1 MLTAFSKTAKTM
13 VKRAAITGAL
23 EAANI
28 FGGSRFGVSSPGFG
42 IIFTLHH
49 VRPKTPQPFNP
60 NAHLEI
66 TPEFLAQAI
75 EVTLDRGYRPISL
88 EDLPEHMSD
97 PNPEKP
103 VVVFTLDDGY
113 ANNLQH
119 ALPVF
124 EKYGVPFTVFVTTGF
139 MDHTH
144 APWWETLVALLN
156 HVPKLVFDFGQG
168 PVAFDLTVAHEKQL
182 ALEKIIEFAAGSNES
197 AAVEVLNQPAREHGF
212 DPLEDKNGLIMCPNQ
227 TQVLASHPLARVG
240 AHSVSHRNLR
250 RLSAEEAGDEM
261 ARSADRIAQVVGYRP
276 VSFAYPYGFH
286 AAVSQREIDLAR
298 DIGFKIAVT
307 TRPGILKADERSK
320 LTSLPRVS
328 LNGLYQ
334 KQRYVRALTS
344 GIPFR
349 FMK

>member
-23 EAANI
+23 EAANL
-28 FGGSRFGVSSPGFG
+28 FGGSRFGMSSPGLG

-49 VRPKTPQPFNP
+49 VRPKTPQAFNP

-75 EVTLDRGYRPISL
+75 EVTLERGYRPVSL
-88 EDLPEHMSD
+88 EDLPDHMAD

-103 VVVFTLDDGY
+103 AVVFTLDDGY
-113 ANNLQH
+113 TNNLQH

-144 APWWETLVALLN
+144 APWWETLVSLLN
-156 HVPKLVFDFGQG
+156 HVPKLTFDFGLG
-168 PVAFDLTVAHEKQL
+168 PEQFDLTLTHEKQL

-197 AAVEVLNQPAREHGF
+197 LAVDVLNKTARDHGF
-212 DPLEDKNGLIMCPNQ
+212 DPLADKDGLIMCPNQ
-227 TQVLASHPLARVG
+227 TKILASHPLARIG

-250 RLSAEEAGDEM
+250 RLSTEDAADEM
-261 ARSADRIAQVVGYRP
+261 SRSADRIANVVGYRP
-276 VSFAYPYGFH
+276 VSFAYPYGFN

-298 DIGFKIAVT
+298 EIGFKVAVT
-307 TRPGILKADERSK
+307 TRPGMLRSEERTR

>member
-1 MLTAFSKTAKTM
+1 MA
-13 VKRAAITGAL
+13 
-23 EAANI
+23 
-28 FGGSRFGVSSPGFG
+28 
-42 IIFTLHH
+42 
-49 VRPKTPQPFNP
+49 
-60 NAHLEI
+60 
-66 TPEFLAQAI
+66 
-75 EVTLDRGYRPISL
+75 
-88 EDLPEHMSD
+88 D
-97 PNPEKP
+97 PHPEKP

-124 EKYGVPFTVFVTTGF
+124 EKYGIPFTVFVTTGF

-156 HVPKLVFDFGQG
+156 HTPKLTFDFGQG
-168 PVAFDLTVAHEKQL
+168 QVQFDLTMAHEKQL

-197 AAVEVLNQPAREHGF
+197 AAVEVLNRTAIEHGF
-212 DPLEDKNGLIMCPNQ
+212 DPLADKEGLIMCPNQ
-227 TQVLASHPLARVG
+227 TRELASHPLARIG

-250 RLSAEEAGDEM
+250 RLSAEEATEEM
-261 ARSADRIAQVVGYRP
+261 VRSAGRIEDVVGYRP

-286 AAVSQREIDLAR
+286 SAVSAREIDLAR
-298 DIGFKIAVT
+298 ECGFKIAVT
-307 TRPGILKADERSK
+307 TRPGILKTDERSK

-349 FMK
+349 FLK

>member
-1 MLTAFSKTAKTM
+1 MLTAFSKTAKTI

-23 EAANI
+23 EAANL
-28 FGGSRFGVSSPGFG
+28 FGSRRFGVADPGKG

-49 VRPKTPQPFNP
+49 VRPEERLDFNP

-75 EVTLDRGYRPISL
+75 EVTLEGGYQPTRL
-88 EDLPEHMSD
+88 EDLPDHLQDSH
-97 PNPEKP
+97 PNKP
-103 VVVFTLDDGY
+103 AVVFTLDDGY
-113 ANNLQH
+113 TNNLEF

-124 EKYGVPFTVFVTTGF
+124 ERFNIPFTVFVTTGF
-139 MDHTH
+139 MDHSH

-156 HVPKLVFDFGQG
+156 FAPKLKFDFGNGQIEFDLSQKNVKQAALERI
-168 PVAFDLTVAHEKQL
+168 VAFAADSDEAEAVRILNETALQHGL
-182 ALEKIIEFAAGSNES
+182 A
-197 AAVEVLNQPAREHGF
+197 
-212 DPLEDKNGLIMCPNQ
+212 PLADRGHLIMCPEK
-227 TQVLASHPLARVG
+227 TKVLAQHPLARIG

-250 RLSAEEAGDEM
+250 RLAAHDAAQEM
-261 ARSADRIAQVVGYRP
+261 QQSADRIAEVVGYRP
-276 VSFAYPYGFH
+276 QSFAYPYGFN

-298 DIGFKIAVT
+298 EQGFKVAVT
-307 TRPGILKADERSK
+307 TRPGILKSDDRSK
-320 LTSLPRVS
+320 PTALPRVS

-349 FMK
+349 FLK